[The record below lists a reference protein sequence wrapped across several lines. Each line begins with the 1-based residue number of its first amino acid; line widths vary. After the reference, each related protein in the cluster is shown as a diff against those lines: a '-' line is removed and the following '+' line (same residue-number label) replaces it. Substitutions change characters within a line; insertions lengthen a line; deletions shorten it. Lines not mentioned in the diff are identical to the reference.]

1 MAIFVFFFI
10 KIEVEKTDK
19 KMTFSQEFGWVKIII
34 FFCVCISHIF
44 SNLMKTSKHNLQ
56 IWIFSYFF
64 TSIYLLFLSSVYKIL
79 VKLFCNAFNVNI
91 HVFRFWKLL
100 WLPFTRWCF
109 SLAYMQELVSPRK
122 FQSRPIL
129 PWTKCQQ
136 HQIRKRNKSLGKKEW
151 FFACHLFT
159 LVKGNILP
167 KKKLCRK
174 IWPGCQL
181 KLTWKYNSH
190 MTNLMTF
197 EQFCSDNF
205 FAQHKHLGL
214 FSPWR
219 SWGPACPSWDTAW
232 PPSTSA
238 VS

>member
-1 MAIFVFFFI
+1 M
-10 KIEVEKTDK
+10 
-19 KMTFSQEFGWVKIII
+19 
-34 FFCVCISHIF
+34 H
-44 SNLMKTSKHNLQ
+44 LM
-56 IWIFSYFF
+56 WIFMFLGFESFCDCLLHADVFLWHICRSWWVHANFNQDLFCHEPNVNNIKSGKGTNHLAKKSYFLLV
-64 TSIYLLFLSSVYKIL
+64 TS
-79 VKLFCNAFNVNI
+79 
-91 HVFRFWKLL
+91 
-100 WLPFTRWCF
+100 
-109 SLAYMQELVSPRK
+109 
-122 FQSRPIL
+122 
-129 PWTKCQQ
+129 
-136 HQIRKRNKSLGKKEW
+136 
-151 FFACHLFT
+151 T
-159 LVKGNILP
+159 LVKGNIFP

-197 EQFCSDNF
+197 EQFCNDNF